1 MQGRGGMKGGKAIQI
16 LVSLAESQ
24 SSFETRVIKSHTAVV
39 VCLIAVV
46 PLTLSFFRLSYPLH
60 AIVFCSSL
68 GSLGELEAN
77 SQRRRRSGHMIKTIA
92 AIHKNRSK
100 QAAYFSPPRSS
111 RMCMMMEETTF
122 NNGRVRSHC
131 FERRRKGRQHCYCHP
146 PRMNLTASPL
156 FARQVAKRDND
167 LPKA

>member
-39 VCLIAVV
+39 VCLIAVDDVVV

-111 RMCMMMEETTF
+111 RMCMMEETF
-122 NNGRVRSHC
+122 NGGTASNFGLDPRGLGLDPVP
-131 FERRRKGRQHCYCHP
+131 RRKA
-146 PRMNLTASPL
+146 TWT
-156 FARQVAKRDND
+156 
-167 LPKA
+167 

>member
-39 VCLIAVV
+39 VCLIAVDDVVV

-68 GSLGELEAN
+68 GSVNWKPTANGGGEAV
-77 SQRRRRSGHMIKTIA
+77 T
-92 AIHKNRSK
+92 
-100 QAAYFSPPRSS
+100 
-111 RMCMMMEETTF
+111 
-122 NNGRVRSHC
+122 
-131 FERRRKGRQHCYCHP
+131 
-146 PRMNLTASPL
+146 
-156 FARQVAKRDND
+156 
-167 LPKA
+167 